1 MKQNLE
7 KVKDH
12 NIGIGLACSKS
23 IVNSLNGEIKI
34 NKSINGFTS
43 FSFMFPV
50 KTQTF
55 SSNSCNIE
63 QLNIFKNKLMYKL
76 NIELQTYMKSLS
88 ITSFYK
94 LEVSSDI

>member
-50 KTQTF
+50 NTQTF
-55 SSNSCNIE
+55 SGNPYN
-63 QLNIFKNKLMYKL
+63 
-76 NIELQTYMKSLS
+76 
-88 ITSFYK
+88 
-94 LEVSSDI
+94 LE